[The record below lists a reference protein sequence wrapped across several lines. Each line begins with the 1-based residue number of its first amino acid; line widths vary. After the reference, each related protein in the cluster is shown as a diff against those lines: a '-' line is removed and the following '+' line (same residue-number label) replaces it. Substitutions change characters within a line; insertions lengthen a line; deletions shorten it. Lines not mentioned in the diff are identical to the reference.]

1 MNLGNKIQEIRKK
14 NKMSQEDFA
23 EVFNVTRQT
32 ISSWENSK
40 SYPDI
45 ETLIKLSDKFD
56 ISLDILLK
64 EDKVMI
70 KEIDKERKN
79 YKIIKFL
86 HQIRLHNYKIIKKV
100 LFIIC
105 CVLIIAGIIY
115 GVNYVSFNKKYNA
128 VKNEIETK
136 YYQTLKDYKFEKKDR
151 LYTLNI
157 SDDVKFVAGSQ
168 GMPSKKDRVLHFY
181 AKFLY
186 AYIDNDDSKI
196 EIIFNDFNEFYLSK
210 NLKDKDETTIF
221 NVDELKEKD
230 RNNIDVISK
239 KIGYDKSKLE
249 EIINQGFKI
258 YNDLYLC
265 ELCR

>member
-1 MNLGNKIQEIRKK
+1 MSLGNKIVKIRKD

-23 EVFNVTRQT
+23 EIFNVTRQT

-45 ETLIKLSDKFD
+45 ESLIKISDKFN

-79 YKIIKFL
+79 YKT
-86 HQIRLHNYKIIKKV
+86 IKKV

-105 CVLIIAGIIY
+105 FVLIIAGIIY

-151 LYTLNI
+151 LYTLKV
-157 SDDVKFVAGSQ
+157 SDDVKFIAGSQ
-168 GMPSKKDRVLHFY
+168 EIPSKKDRVLHFY

-186 AYIDNDDSKI
+186 AYIDNGDSVI

-221 NVDELKEKD
+221 SIDELKEKD
-230 RNNIDVISK
+230 KNNIDVISK
-239 KIGYDKSKLE
+239 KTGYDKSKLE

-258 YNDLYLC
+258 YNDLYSC
-265 ELCR
+265 KLCR

>member
-14 NKMSQEDFA
+14 NKMSQEEFA

-70 KEIDKERKN
+70 KEMDKERKN
-79 YKIIKFL
+79 YRK
-86 HQIRLHNYKIIKKV
+86 IKKM
-100 LFIIC
+100 LFILC
-105 CVLIIAGIIY
+105 SLLIILGIIS
-115 GVNYVSFNKKYNA
+115 GIKYVSFSKRYDE
-128 VKNEIETK
+128 VKNEIEPK

-151 LYTLNI
+151 LYTLKV
-157 SDDVKFVAGSQ
+157 SDNVKFVAGSQ
-168 GMPSKKDRVLHFY
+168 EMPSKKDRVLHFY

-186 AYIDNDDSKI
+186 AYIDNDNSTI
-196 EIIFNDFNEFYLSK
+196 EIIFNDFNNFYLFTK
-210 NLKDKDETTIF
+210 LKDKDETIVF
-221 NVDELKEKD
+221 SVDELKEKN
-230 RNNIDVISK
+230 RNNLEIISK
-239 KIGYDKSKLE
+239 KISYDKIKLE
-249 EIINQGFKI
+249 EVINQGYKI
-258 YNDLYLC
+258 YSDLYSCKLC
-265 ELCR
+265 K

>member
-14 NKMSQEDFA
+14 NKMSQEEFA

-70 KEIDKERKN
+70 KEMDKERKN
-79 YKIIKFL
+79 YRK
-86 HQIRLHNYKIIKKV
+86 IKKM
-100 LFIIC
+100 LFILC
-105 CVLIIAGIIY
+105 SLLIILGIIY
-115 GVNYVSFNKKYNA
+115 GIKYVSFSKRYDE
-128 VKNEIETK
+128 VKNEIEPK

-151 LYTLNI
+151 LYTLKV
-157 SDDVKFVAGSQ
+157 SDNVKFVAGSQ
-168 GMPSKKDRVLHFY
+168 EMPSKKDRVLHFY

-186 AYIDNDDSKI
+186 AYIDNDNSTI
-196 EIIFNDFNEFYLSK
+196 EIIFNDFNNFYLFK
-210 NLKDKDETTIF
+210 KLKDKDETIVF
-221 NVDELKEKD
+221 SVDELKEKN
-230 RNNIDVISK
+230 RNNLEIISK
-239 KIGYDKSKLE
+239 KISYDKIKLE
-249 EIINQGFKI
+249 EVINQGYKI
-258 YNDLYLC
+258 YSDLYSC
-265 ELCR
+265 ELCK

>member
-14 NKMSQEDFA
+14 NKMSQEEFA

-70 KEIDKERKN
+70 KEMDKERKN
-79 YKIIKFL
+79 YRK
-86 HQIRLHNYKIIKKV
+86 IKKM
-100 LFIIC
+100 LFILC
-105 CVLIIAGIIY
+105 SLLIILGIIY
-115 GVNYVSFNKKYNA
+115 GIKYVSFSKRYDE
-128 VKNEIETK
+128 VKNEIEPK

-151 LYTLNI
+151 LYTLKV
-157 SDDVKFVAGSQ
+157 SDNVKFVAGFQ
-168 GMPSKKDRVLHFY
+168 EMPRKKDRVLHFY

-186 AYIDNDDSKI
+186 AYIDNDNSTI
-196 EIIFNDFNEFYLSK
+196 EIMFNDFNNFYLSK
-210 NLKDKDETTIF
+210 KLKDKDETIVF
-221 NVDELKEKD
+221 SVDDLKEKNK
-230 RNNIDVISK
+230 NNLEIISK
-239 KIGYDKSKLE
+239 KIGYDKIKLE
-249 EIINQGFKI
+249 EVINQGYKI
-258 YNDLYLC
+258 YSDLYSC
-265 ELCR
+265 ELCK

>member
-14 NKMSQEDFA
+14 NKMSQEEFA

-64 EDKVMI
+64 EDKIMI

-79 YKIIKFL
+79 YRK
-86 HQIRLHNYKIIKKV
+86 IKKI
-100 LFIIC
+100 LFILC
-105 CVLIIAGIIY
+105 SLLIIIGIIY
-115 GVNYVSFNKKYNA
+115 GIKYVSFSKRYDE
-128 VKNEIETK
+128 VKNEIEPK

-151 LYTLNI
+151 LYTLKV
-157 SDDVKFVAGSQ
+157 SDNVKFVAGSQ
-168 GMPSKKDRVLHFY
+168 EMPSKKDRVLHFY

-186 AYIDNDDSKI
+186 AYIDNDNSTI
-196 EIIFNDFNEFYLSK
+196 EIMFNNFNNFYLSK
-210 NLKDKDETTIF
+210 KLKDKDETIVF
-221 NVDELKEKD
+221 SVDDLKEKN
-230 RNNIDVISK
+230 RNNLEIISK
-239 KIGYDKSKLE
+239 KIGYDKIKLE
-249 EIINQGFKI
+249 EVINQGYKI
-258 YNDLYLC
+258 YSDLYSCKLC
-265 ELCR
+265 K

>member
-14 NKMSQEDFA
+14 NKMSQEEFA

-70 KEIDKERKN
+70 KEMDKERKN
-79 YKIIKFL
+79 YRK
-86 HQIRLHNYKIIKKV
+86 IKKM
-100 LFIIC
+100 LFILC
-105 CVLIIAGIIY
+105 SLLIILGIIY
-115 GVNYVSFNKKYNA
+115 GIKYVSFSKRYDE
-128 VKNEIETK
+128 VKNEIEPK

-151 LYTLNI
+151 LYTLKV
-157 SDDVKFVAGSQ
+157 SDNVKFVAGSQ
-168 GMPSKKDRVLHFY
+168 EMPSKKDRVLHFY

-186 AYIDNDDSKI
+186 AYIDNDNSTI
-196 EIIFNDFNEFYLSK
+196 EIIFNDFNNFYLFK
-210 NLKDKDETTIF
+210 KLKDKDETIVF
-221 NVDELKEKD
+221 SVDELKEKN
-230 RNNIDVISK
+230 RNNLEIISK
-239 KIGYDKSKLE
+239 KISYDKIKLE
-249 EIINQGFKI
+249 EVINQGYKI
-258 YNDLYLC
+258 YSDLYSCKLC
-265 ELCR
+265 K

>member
-14 NKMSQEDFA
+14 NKMSQEEFA

-70 KEIDKERKN
+70 KEMDKERKN
-79 YKIIKFL
+79 YRK
-86 HQIRLHNYKIIKKV
+86 IKKM
-100 LFIIC
+100 LFILC
-105 CVLIIAGIIY
+105 SLLIILGIIY
-115 GVNYVSFNKKYNA
+115 GIKYVSFSKRYDE
-128 VKNEIETK
+128 VKNEIEPK

-151 LYTLNI
+151 LYTLKV
-157 SDDVKFVAGSQ
+157 SDNVKFVAGSQ
-168 GMPSKKDRVLHFY
+168 EMPSKKDRVLHFY

-186 AYIDNDDSKI
+186 AYIDNDNSTI
-196 EIIFNDFNEFYLSK
+196 EIIFNDFNNFYLSK
-210 NLKDKDETTIF
+210 KLKDKDESIVF
-221 NVDELKEKD
+221 SVDELKEKN
-230 RNNIDVISK
+230 RNNLEIISK
-239 KIGYDKSKLE
+239 KIGYDKTKLE
-249 EIINQGFKI
+249 EVINQGYKI
-258 YNDLYLC
+258 YSDLYSC
-265 ELCR
+265 ELCK